1 MLSVLEGKL
10 LQLNQG
16 KLNAFNISHFKPCYK
31 LTGKKDKQTQARMS
45 SAAMIISYR
54 QGLTSSCS
62 ESGWA
67 EPTSPGTWSDR
78 DRYLPVP
85 ASPCFTPGDR
95 LGQASLARSFSL
107 RRYRNEQY
115 RLNACRG
122 HAPLSEPAS
131 AGAKTDKSYQRPRAA
146 KQFFC
151 RSFSH
156 FPFLQPPEQAQKII
170 RKKTS
175 TCFLSSLL
183 ATVVSLARRPGGS
196 LVLVNRHGVMRH
208 QVSLPGH
215 LHGAKKKNNP
225 RHMSTD

>member
-1 MLSVLEGKL
+1 MLLTYH
-10 LQLNQG
+10 
-16 KLNAFNISHFKPCYK
+16 ISKPCYK

-95 LGQASLARSFSL
+95 LGQALATL
-107 RRYRNEQY
+107 QKNELY

-131 AGAKTDKSYQRPRAA
+131 AGAKTNKSYQRPRAA

-170 RKKTS
+170 RKKVDMFS
-175 TCFLSSLL
+175 QQFARNGRL
-183 ATVVSLARRPGGS
+183 AGQAARRFARAGQQTRSYATPGKFARA
-196 LVLVNRHGVMRH
+196 LTRR
-208 QVSLPGH
+208 
-215 LHGAKKKNNP
+215 KKKII
-225 RHMSTD
+225 HDT